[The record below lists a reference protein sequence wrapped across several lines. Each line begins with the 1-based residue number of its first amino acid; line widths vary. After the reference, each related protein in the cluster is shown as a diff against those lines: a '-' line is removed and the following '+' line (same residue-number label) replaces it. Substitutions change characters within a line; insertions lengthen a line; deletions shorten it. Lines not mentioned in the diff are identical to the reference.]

1 MVHELY
7 CYQKVKGEINRMIS
21 CPNCKHDELP
31 GAMFCTN
38 CGAQLVDVKDPIAT
52 SNIKTATI
60 EDNKDVS
67 IPSFPP
73 PPANALDSVV
83 ALQIL
88 SNGDIIHIQGEFEN
102 TIGRSTSGQT
112 IIPDIDLSEYGAY
125 EAGVSRLHANIG
137 VEKSHITIKD
147 LGSANGTRL
156 NGTRLDPHAEHSLLN
171 GDILTLGKLKIQ
183 VLIRE

>member
-1 MVHELY
+1 
-7 CYQKVKGEINRMIS
+7 MIS
-21 CPNCKHDELP
+21 CPNCKNEELP
-31 GAMFCTN
+31 GSLFCTN
-38 CGAQLVDVKDPIAT
+38 CGAQLVAPKDPIAT
-52 SNIKTATI
+52 SNIRTAAFEDSAGVTI
-60 EDNKDVS
+60 PTFPTP
-67 IPSFPP
+67 PSYI
-73 PPANALDSVV
+73 LDSKV

-88 SNGDIIHIQGEFEN
+88 SNGDIIYIEGGYES

-112 IIPDIDLSEYGAY
+112 IIPDIDLSSYGAY

-137 VEKSHITIKD
+137 IAESHITIKD

-156 NGTRLDPHAEHSLLN
+156 NGNRLDPHAEHSLLN